1 MERVVFRVGLILFT
15 QPQFFED
22 VFIDEC
28 SYPCFV
34 SSCPY
39 ERFGRFW
46 ACCVAICVWG
56 GCETCWNGY

>member
-22 VFIDEC
+22 VFTDEY
-28 SYPCFV
+28 SYPYFV

-39 ERFGRFW
+39 EHFKHFW
-46 ACCVAICVWG
+46 ACCAVVCLWG
-56 GCETCWNGY
+56 GLEACWSVC

>member
-1 MERVVFRVGLILFT
+1 MERVVFRIGLILFT

-22 VFIDEC
+22 VFTDEY

-39 ERFGRFW
+39 ECFGRFW
-46 ACCVAICVWG
+46 VCCVAICVWG
-56 GCETCWNGY
+56 GREACWSGY